1 MRPRFSLRV
10 ILVVVAVVAGALYVG
25 CVRPTMI
32 AQRFVAAVMRRDY
45 AAASRLAGDKRWQA
59 VVHPNNGIRPD
70 WVYAELVPR
79 EWADWWRCE
88 RHIILRVSQHSD
100 HDGGYRDWTED
111 SDVVA
116 GPIGVR
122 IPEQVQTTPFQPAV
136 HPLFHASH

>member
-1 MRPRFSLRV
+1 M
-10 ILVVVAVVAGALYVG
+10 ILVVVAVVAGALYFG

-45 AAASRLAGDKRWQA
+45 AAASQMAGDERWQT
-59 VVHPNNGIRPD
+59 VVQPHGQRAD

-100 HDGGYRDWTED
+100 HDGGYRDWTKD
-111 SDVVA
+111 SDVIA
-116 GPIGVR
+116 GPTGVR
-122 IPEQVQTTPFQPAV
+122 IPERRRTTD
-136 HPLFHASH
+136 